1 MTNSDSSTEWLDT
14 VAHDLR
20 TPINL
25 VYGCLDVIQNLGPLN
40 EKQLHYL
47 DRAFAGLKRMEHLIA
62 RLKDITWVDSSTPLD
77 VVEINLSSLIGDAI
91 DLLLELAEQREVKI
105 RVNISPEITVIKG
118 DGMRLAQVMDNLLS
132 NAIKYNRQGGTIVVG
147 ARQQDNS
154 VVVMVQDSGI
164 GISEEDQPH
173 VFDRFFRAP
182 EGVRLK
188 IEGSG
193 LGLAITKGIVQRHG
207 GRIWVESAPSVG
219 STFYFSVPLS
229 LDANAETE

>member
-1 MTNSDSSTEWLDT
+1 MTKSDSSNEWLDM

-62 RLKDITWVDSSTPLD
+62 RLKDISWVDSSVPLELS
-77 VVEINLSSLIGDAI
+77 EINLSDLIAGAV
-91 DLLLELAEQREVKI
+91 DLLLESAEQREVKV
-105 RVNISPEITVIKG
+105 RVNVSPAVETVRV
-118 DGMRLAQVMDNLLS
+118 DAARMAQVMDNLLS
-132 NAIKYNRQGGTIVVG
+132 NAIKYNHQGGSVVVG
-147 ARQQDNS
+147 AIKEEDAIR
-154 VVVMVQDSGI
+154 VMVQDTGMGI
-164 GISEEDQPH
+164 AEEDQPH

-193 LGLAITKGIVQRHG
+193 LGLAITRGIIQRHG
-207 GRIWVESAPSVG
+207 GRIWVESQPKVG
-219 STFYFSVPLS
+219 STFYFTLPFTAS
-229 LDANAETE
+229 DAFEAE

>member
-77 VVEINLSSLIGDAI
+77 VVEINLPSLIGDAI

-105 RVNISPEITVIKG
+105 RVNISPEVTVIKG

-132 NAIKYNRQGGTIVVG
+132 NAIKYNRQGGTVVIG
-147 ARQQDNS
+147 ARQQGDS

-164 GISEEDQPH
+164 GIAEDDQPH

-193 LGLAITKGIVQRHG
+193 LGLAISKGIVQRHG
-207 GRIWVESAPSVG
+207 GRIWVESAPNVG
-219 STFYFSVPLS
+219 SSFYFSVPLS
-229 LDANAETE
+229 VGANADTE

>member
-40 EKQLHYL
+40 DKQLHYL